1 MVILH
6 TVTSF
11 NHPFTDVIKDIVDI
25 TYSAYSFRLDYKS
38 AMGHQIRSTFTKGM
52 DPETHNIRINDDTF
66 SPMEMVNNPE
76 KIAALIR
83 QDLTNSAIEAL
94 P

>member
-1 MVILH
+1 MVFLQ

-11 NHPFTDVIKDIVDI
+11 EHPFMDVIKDIVDI
-25 TYSAYSFRLDYKS
+25 AYSAYSFRIDYKNNT
-38 AMGHQIRSTFTKGM
+38 GHQIRSTFIKGM
-52 DPETHNIRINDDTF
+52 DPETHNIKINDDTF
-66 SPMEMVNNPE
+66 SPEEMVNNPE

>member
-1 MVILH
+1 MVFLQ

-11 NHPFTDVIKDIVDI
+11 DHPFMDVITDIVNI
-25 TYSAYSFRLDYKS
+25 AYSAYSFRLDYKNV
-38 AMGHQIRSTFTKGM
+38 AGHQVTSIFTKGM

-66 SPMEMVNNPE
+66 SPKEMVDNPE
-76 KIAALIR
+76 KMAALIR
-83 QDLTNSAIEAL
+83 QDLINSAIEAL

>member
-1 MVILH
+1 MVFIQ
-6 TVTSF
+6 TVAPF
-11 NHPFTDVIKDIVDI
+11 DHPFMDVIKDIVDI
-25 TYSAYSFRLDYKS
+25 AYSAYSFRLDYKN
-38 AMGHQIRSTFTKGM
+38 AAGHQMRSTFIKGM
-52 DPETHNIRINDDTF
+52 DPETHNIRINNDTF
-66 SPMEMVNNPE
+66 SPTEMVNNPE